1 MKTLQLDHHSMTVA
15 YEDVGT
21 GLPVVL
27 LHAFPFDREM
37 WTPQLGPL
45 AAAGF
50 RVLAPDF
57 AEFGRSTPGSGAFT
71 IDDAADVVADFL
83 EALKIERAV
92 VGGLS
97 MGGYVAMA
105 FARRH
110 PERLAGLILADT
122 KAAPD
127 DATAREGRDKAISS
141 VRANGPSA
149 FGESMLP
156 KLLSEHTR
164 AANPEAVALARTV
177 ATRQTEA
184 ALTAALYALRD
195 RPDAAP
201 GLEAVKVPTLVIV
214 GEHDAVTPP
223 LTAARIAGM
232 VRASELHHIP
242 NAGHMSNLE
251 NPAAFNK
258 AVLAFLAKLK

>member
-1 MKTLQLDHHSMTVA
+1 MKTLELSHRELSVA
-15 YEDVGT
+15 YEDVGR

-27 LHAFPFDREM
+27 LHAFPLDREM
-37 WTPQLGPL
+37 WMPQFGPL
-45 AAAGF
+45 SAAGF

-57 AEFGRSTPGSGAFT
+57 PEFGCSTPGADAFT
-71 IDDAADVVADFL
+71 IDRAADLIADFL
-83 EALKIERAV
+83 EALSIPRAV

-97 MGGYVAMA
+97 MGGYVAMS

-110 PERLAGLILADT
+110 PALLIGLILADT

-127 DATAREGRDKAISS
+127 DAAARDNRDKQIAAIH
-141 VRANGPSA
+141 AIGPA
-149 FGESMLP
+149 AVAESMLP

-164 AANPEAVALARTV
+164 SHNPEAVALARKI

-184 ALTAALYALRD
+184 AMTAALYALRD

-201 GLEAVKVPTLVIV
+201 GLKDIRVPTLVIE
-214 GEHDAVTPP
+214 GEFDAITPP

-232 VRASELHHIP
+232 IQISEVQSIR
-242 NAGHMSNLE
+242 NAGHLSNIE
-251 NPAAFNK
+251 NPDAFNRG
-258 AVLAFLAKLK
+258 LLDFLIRLR